1 MLAGGHTRQIFCSTG
16 SHWIFAPLL
25 GGMIFDSPA
34 WEATPAVSAALYF
47 LFSVIARIIVA
58 LNHELHHIEQQRL
71 KLMRSHATSEV
82 DDDDDETE
90 SYPHHSWLQLIPGV
104 KIHSRNFTSIRTS
117 CSTAVPALSTRL
129 RLLCSKIGSKTN
141 SSHIFSEPLPTR
153 SR

>member
-1 MLAGGHTRQIFCSTG
+1 MLWCFHKSVPEAEISLDTCWQAGIQGKYSAVQAVTGFC
-16 SHWIFAPLL
+16 APLL

-82 DDDDDETE
+82 DDDDDDEIE

-104 KIHSRNFTSIRTS
+104 KNPFTELHQHTYKLFHS
-117 CSTAVPALSTRL
+117 STGAQHPTAIAVQ
-129 RLLCSKIGSKTN
+129 
-141 SSHIFSEPLPTR
+141 
-153 SR
+153 